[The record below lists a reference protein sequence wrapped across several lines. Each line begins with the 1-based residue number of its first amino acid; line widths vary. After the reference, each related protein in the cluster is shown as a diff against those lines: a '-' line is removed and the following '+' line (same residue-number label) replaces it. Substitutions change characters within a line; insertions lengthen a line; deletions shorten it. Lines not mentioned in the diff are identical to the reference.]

1 MTTRIEFQREMTA
14 LHQEIIRMG
23 AAVEDAINMALQALT
38 EMNADLARRVIA
50 NDDVIDE
57 MERTIDLHCTTL
69 IARQQPV
76 ANDLRD
82 VTSTLKLIT
91 DLERIA
97 DHASD
102 ISERILAF
110 CELGQ
115 PIVVPHDIVTIISAA
130 REMLHAALESYV
142 ARDEERAANTILMDE
157 RVDNLFNHLKKYLT
171 HLMSVDSANV
181 ASLVEML
188 LIAKYAERIADHAQ
202 NVAEWVLFFIRGRHV
217 IHS

>member
-82 VTSTLKLIT
+82 VTSDRK
-91 DLERIA
+91 
-97 DHASD
+97 S
-102 ISERILAF
+102 
-110 CELGQ
+110 
-115 PIVVPHDIVTIISAA
+115 VV
-130 REMLHAALESYV
+130 
-142 ARDEERAANTILMDE
+142 
-157 RVDNLFNHLKKYLT
+157 
-171 HLMSVDSANV
+171 
-181 ASLVEML
+181 
-188 LIAKYAERIADHAQ
+188 
-202 NVAEWVLFFIRGRHV
+202 
-217 IHS
+217 